1 MAVPTRAA
9 AAYTHGNE
17 TDGWTIDWPGHPSS
31 LSDTAGS
38 SDTAGLSDTAG
49 SSDIAGS
56 ELQPPVQQPAQ
67 VVTSAAAVVSLAPQ
81 EVVAAYDMERIL
93 CHKADRGRLRRTQ
106 PYKKHDHLSGG
117 LPPLVGTPT
126 NCSHPAAAAAAA
138 VAARARA
145 PLSPA
150 WIYILAGV
158 AADTNI
164 PQRVRLISYILV
176 RPQHHLHATRHTLTP
191 YSSRDTAS

>member
-150 WIYILAGV
+150 WIYPSWGCSRREH
-158 AADTNI
+158 T
-164 PQRVRLISYILV
+164 
-176 RPQHHLHATRHTLTP
+176 ATSSPHIIYSCTTTTSPSRHTPHSHPLFL
-191 YSSRDTAS
+191 